1 MNVQI
6 TMLKI
11 VVGTFYFIAVLM
23 YFTLLPSLD
32 SIKTIE
38 SEVCS
43 QHEGFKHCENG
54 ETIEFG
60 GGVK

>member
-1 MNVQI
+1 MKPLI
-6 TMLKI
+6 EMLKI
-11 VVGTFYFIAVLM
+11 VVGTFYFVTVLM
-23 YFTLLPSLD
+23 YFMLLPSLG